1 MSPPQTMRKLS
12 KKPNNIPN
20 IQKGKND
27 TNLGIILMNLFL
39 SKVVTCTVCSHYVAT
54 VFQI

>member
-12 KKPNNIPN
+12 KKPNNIPSY
-20 IQKGKND
+20 QKGKND
-27 TNLGIILMNLFL
+27 TNLGIILMNLSL
-39 SKVVTCTVCSHYVAT
+39 SKAVTCIRSHYVAT